1 VSAYL
6 ADWLAW
12 SHQIKKQQQ
21 ENPPP
26 FIEKLRALKAKKQA
40 GFIGARRCYPTAYER
55 NANPST

>member
-12 SHQIKKQQQ
+12 SHQMRKQQQ

-26 FIEKLRALKAKKQA
+26 FIGKLQALKAKKQVD
-40 GFIGARRCYPTAYER
+40 TQTET
-55 NANPST
+55 STVEVSG